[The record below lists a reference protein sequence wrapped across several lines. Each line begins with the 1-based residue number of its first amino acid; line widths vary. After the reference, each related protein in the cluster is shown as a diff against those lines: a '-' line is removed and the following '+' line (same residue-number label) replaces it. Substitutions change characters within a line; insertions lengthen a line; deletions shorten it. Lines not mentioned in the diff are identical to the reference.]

1 MQLIL
6 NCLYI
11 FINNFLASFMFGLPP
26 GVATVTVNV
35 IKYAWI
41 ANTYVDI
48 PAFIIVGLYCIGI
61 HLSLMALSA
70 ILQLL

>member
-1 MQLIL
+1 
-6 NCLYI
+6 
-11 FINNFLASFMFGLPP
+11 MFGLPP